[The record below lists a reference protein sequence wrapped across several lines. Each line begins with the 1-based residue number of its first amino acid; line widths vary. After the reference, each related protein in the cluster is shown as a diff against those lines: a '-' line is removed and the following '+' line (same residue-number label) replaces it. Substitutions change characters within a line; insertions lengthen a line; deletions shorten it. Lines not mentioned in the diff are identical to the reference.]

1 MENKMFLVSFGS
13 SDSFIAD
20 QHELDEARES
30 VEKFLKDK
38 FAGADVDYD
47 FFKYAT
53 VKEIR
58 PEDMKDYA
66 GYRHLDSANIE
77 ILKTHIATGVDVMES
92 DKKLNSNHANY

>member
-30 VEKFLKDK
+30 VEKFLKEK

-47 FFKYAT
+47 FFRYAT
-53 VKEIR
+53 VKEIK
-58 PEDMKDYA
+58 PEDMKDYT
-66 GYRHLDSANIE
+66 GYGHLDPATIDR
-77 ILKTHIATGVDVMES
+77 IKTHIATGVDVMES
-92 DKKLNSNHANY
+92 DKELNSNQAFH

>member
-1 MENKMFLVSFGS
+1 MENKMFLVSFGN

-38 FAGADVDYD
+38 FAGADVDYG

-53 VKEIR
+53 VKEIK

-66 GYRHLDSANIE
+66 GYSHLDPDTIDRIKA
-77 ILKTHIATGVDVMES
+77 HIATGVDVMES
-92 DKKLNSNHANY
+92 DKELNSNQAFH